1 MLFRSLRT
9 KCNTLSYV
17 DYRGIRG
24 KQFPNSNYPEYL
36 SQYQSAIAA
45 TTYYPTQKYWEI
57 PAAGCL
63 TFMEITKK
71 NKGEFLGY
79 EDGKH
84 AIFINEDNYKEKFQ
98 EYLDDPEN
106 SRWEKIAES
115 GREYTIK
122 NFNNDVATSSLVKL
136 IKSLLV

>member
-1 MLFRSLRT
+1 M
-9 KCNTLSYV
+9 
-17 DYRGIRG
+17 
-24 KQFPNSNYPEYL
+24 
-36 SQYQSAIAA
+36 
-45 TTYYPTQKYWEI
+45 KYWEI
-57 PAAGCL
+57 AASGCL

-79 EDGKH
+79 KDGKH

-106 SRWEKIAES
+106 SRWEKIAEL